1 MRLVRQR
8 GHDARGQSAYTTQFQ
23 GQAQPTR
30 RSVAQDARTLVAM
43 DSIYRIR
50 DRDLLAVCVFALLL
64 MGVIMVQSAAFGLSG
79 QVGWRWSITGTRDV
93 MFVAA
98 AIVAFFI
105 CGRFDY
111 RLLAQPNGWHR
122 LKSRIAHPFG
132 GSSSSVSLGD
142 SPIRQWLSTPA
153 VWIFVIAVLLC
164 AAVLVPHIGKE
175 VNGARRWIQLGPI
188 QIQASELGKWGCV
201 ILFAWI
207 LSARPV
213 DARQFRG
220 LLLCFVP
227 LGVVALLIVKEDFGT
242 AALIGVCMLAV
253 LVAGGVRLWHLGMF
267 IPPLA
272 VAAVYFVVREPY
284 RLRRVMA
291 FLNPYENPQKEG
303 YHLIQSLLSFASGG
317 VTGRGLGNGVQKLGY
332 LPEDTTDF
340 IFAMICEELGLFGAM
355 FTIVL
360 YLGIIWCCWNI
371 ARRARDSFGQLLA
384 FGVGCM
390 IGLQAMINIAVA
402 TVSVPPKGLPLP
414 LVSFGGTGLVI
425 TCAMLGLVYNVARI
439 SGEEYGVA
447 EDTAVAGQRGPATAV
462 TQA

>member
-1 MRLVRQR
+1 
-8 GHDARGQSAYTTQFQ
+8 
-23 GQAQPTR
+23 
-30 RSVAQDARTLVAM
+30 M

-50 DRDLLAVCVFALLL
+50 NRDLLAVCVFALLL

-79 QVGWRWSITGTRDV
+79 QVGWRWSITGTRDA

-98 AIVAFFI
+98 AIVAFLA
-105 CGRFDY
+105 CSRFDY
-111 RLLAQPNGWHR
+111 RVLAQPNGWHR
-122 LKSRIAHPFG
+122 LKSRVAHPFG
-132 GSSSSVSLGD
+132 SSSSSCALGD

-153 VWIFVIAVLLC
+153 VWAFLIAVLLC

-188 QIQASELGKWGCV
+188 QIQASEIGKWGCV
-201 ILFAWI
+201 MLFAWI
-207 LSARPV
+207 MSVRPV
-213 DARQFRG
+213 DPRQFKG

-227 LGVVALLIVKEDFGT
+227 MGVVGLLIVKEDFGT
-242 AALIGVCMLAV
+242 AALIGVCMLAM
-253 LVAGGVRLWHLGMF
+253 LVAGGVRLWHLGIFM
-267 IPPLA
+267 PPLA
-272 VAAVYFVVREPY
+272 VGALGFVVFEPY
-284 RLRRVMA
+284 RMKRVMS
-291 FLNPYENPQKEG
+291 FMDPYADPQHGG

-340 IFAMICEELGLFGAM
+340 IFAIICEELGLFGAM
-355 FTIVL
+355 FTVVL

-371 ARRARDSFGQLLA
+371 ARRARDAFGQLLA

-425 TCAMLGLVYNVARI
+425 TCAMLGLVYNVARM
-439 SGEEYGVA
+439 SGEDYGVA
-447 EDTAVAGQRGPATAV
+447 EDTAVAGQAGPATAMS
-462 TQA
+462 QA